1 MRWSEE
7 LTGVLRYSLI
17 VTTNLTAMYVFINC
31 ILQKKHPAKLF
42 AVYYALKTLTVN
54 IFMNQIFTDEIA
66 GNPYLKNIYFIIV
79 AATAVSTYAV
89 LWYTFQGG
97 FAKVALASILC
108 EVAASLLGAFL
119 IGVSNAIRGE
129 ADLFLFTGRLE
140 WTDAVMPLGM
150 CVLCTLIC
158 KRWGK
163 YLRQFG
169 AYELKHKKFWL
180 ILSWLW
186 IGGGI
191 VTMLP
196 EYNRSTRLSIV
207 VIMAGATVFGAVDLI
222 FGIRLWQLWRRKVR
236 QKHHYLS
243 RQRELMRL
251 HGEAVRRQIDRME
264 GQQAEIDR
272 QMERLLAMEDLTER
286 NRTAAIYL
294 RKLKEQY
301 TTIRAGIYSDDYQT
315 DSILYTYAGIF
326 DRMGV
331 NTEFS
336 FGSYRGG
343 CLDDE
348 EAAAVI
354 LELLETAVREN
365 EHAAPEKRFLR
376 LQGGTVKDQAVF
388 RMECAD
394 GTRRHRGVGRCMRSL
409 KRRVKRLGGQMNSL
423 RGGGKMAME
432 VLLNGEK

>member
-251 HGEAVRRQIDRME
+251 HGEAVRRQIE
-264 GQQAEIDR
+264 
-272 QMERLLAMEDLTER
+272 
-286 NRTAAIYL
+286 
-294 RKLKEQY
+294 KE
-301 TTIRAGIYSDDYQT
+301 TG
-315 DSILYTYAGIF
+315 
-326 DRMGV
+326 
-331 NTEFS
+331 
-336 FGSYRGG
+336 
-343 CLDDE
+343 
-348 EAAAVI
+348 
-354 LELLETAVREN
+354 
-365 EHAAPEKRFLR
+365 LR
-376 LQGGTVKDQAVF
+376 LYICG
-388 RMECAD
+388 
-394 GTRRHRGVGRCMRSL
+394 S
-409 KRRVKRLGGQMNSL
+409 
-423 RGGGKMAME
+423 
-432 VLLNGEK
+432 